1 MRCTLLASIALFL
14 VAHVVPAAGQE
25 GRAGLEAV
33 ARALGAS
40 GLRSIE
46 YTGSGQLL
54 AVGQSQAPGQSWPP
68 FGLKRF
74 TRGIDYEA
82 AAMRDDLVR
91 VQLLDPPRGG
101 GVQPVRGEQRQVFLL
116 RGDHAWNM
124 AGDVAVT
131 APLALAE
138 RQAQLW
144 ITPHGVVKAALAHRG
159 TRVGRTISFTLPSR
173 VPVRATLDAADLVE
187 RVDVVLPHP
196 VAGDLPLQVTY
207 TDYRDFGGIK
217 FPTRIRQAA
226 GGFPSLDLTVTDVR
240 ANVALEVVVPTE
252 VRDTTR
258 PYARVASQMV
268 ADGVWYVTGG
278 SHHSAVIEMRDH
290 LVVVE
295 APLNDE
301 RALAVIGEARALST
315 KPIRHVVNSH
325 HHFDHSGGLRAFAGE
340 GVTIITHEVNRAFFQ
355 RVLATPATLR
365 PDHLTRSGRK
375 PVVEGA
381 RDRRVLSDGTRTIE
395 MHHIAGNAHDDG
407 LLMVYLPREKLL
419 IQADAYTP
427 VPAGATPPMPPSV
440 FTLNLVDNLARLGL
454 AVDRLL
460 PLHGRLVP
468 LAELHRAVGR

>member
-1 MRCTLLASIALFL
+1 MRSSVLASVALLL
-14 VAHVVPAAGQE
+14 VSHACPAAAQE

-33 ARALGAS
+33 GRALGAT

-46 YTGSGQLL
+46 YTGNGLIL
-54 AVGQSQAPGQSWPP
+54 AVGQSPAPGQPWPP

-74 TRGIDYEA
+74 TRGIDYDT

-91 VQLLDPPRGG
+91 VQVLDPPRGG
-101 GVQPVRGEQRQVFLL
+101 GVQPVRGEQRQVFVV
-116 RGDHAWNM
+116 RGDHAWNVV
-124 AGDVAVT
+124 GDVAVP

-144 ITPHGVVKAALAHRG
+144 ITPHGVVKAALAHGGGRQ
-159 TRVGRTISFTLPSR
+159 GRTVTFTLPNR
-173 VPVRATLDAADLVE
+173 VPVRATLDGRDLVE
-187 RVDVVLPHP
+187 RVETVLPHP
-196 VAGDLPLQVTY
+196 VAGDLSLEVTY
-207 TDYRDFGGIK
+207 TEYREFGGIK
-217 FPTRIRQAA
+217 FPTRIHQTA

-240 ANVALEVVVPTE
+240 VNAAVEVVVPAE
-252 VRDTTR
+252 VRASPR

-278 SHHSAVIEMRDH
+278 SHHSAVIEMHDH

-301 RALAVIGEARALST
+301 RALAVIGEARALSP
-315 KPIRHVVNSH
+315 KPIRYVVNSH

-340 GVTIITHEVNRAFFQ
+340 GVTIITHEVNRAFFE
-355 RVLATPATLR
+355 RVLATPATR
-365 PDHLTRSGRK
+365 QPDHLARSGKRA
-375 PVVEGA
+375 VVEGV
-381 RDRRVLSDGTRTIE
+381 RGRRVLADATRTVEI
-395 MHHIAGNAHDDG
+395 HHIAGNAHDDG

-419 IQADAYTP
+419 VQADTYTP
-427 VPAGATPPMPPSV
+427 APAGAAPPMPPSP
-440 FTLNLVDNLARLGL
+440 FTLNLVDNVARLGL

-468 LAELHRAVGR
+468 VAELHRAVGR